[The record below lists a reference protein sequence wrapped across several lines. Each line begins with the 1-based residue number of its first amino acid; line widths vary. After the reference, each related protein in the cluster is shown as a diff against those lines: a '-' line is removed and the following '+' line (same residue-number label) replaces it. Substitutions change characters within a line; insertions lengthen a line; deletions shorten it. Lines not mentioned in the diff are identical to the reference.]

1 MHVYEVVENYMYI
14 VTNKYGKGSLDND
27 YFDNFNNEFS
37 NKYEKNLKN
46 RKKLYGYVLLLID

>member
-46 RKKLYGYVLLLID
+46 RKKLYRYVLLLID